1 MTSAGRASA
10 EKGPGSED
18 APEPEGERR
27 PEGLAAGKVVL
38 VTGGASGIGAA
49 AAWRFAQAGAEAVVV
64 ADRDGPG
71 AEAVAAAISAAGGRA
86 WAAAVDVTDEAA
98 VESVIDSAV
107 AECGRLDAAFNCA
120 GVTDEMS
127 PFHQLGLD
135 AWDRMMAVNLTGVFL
150 CMKHELRHMAAAG
163 AGAVVNASSGAGL
176 VAAPGLPHYT
186 AAKHGV
192 VGLTKAAA
200 SEYARRGVRV
210 NAVLPGATDTPM
222 IRGFIGGDEKIAAMI
237 AATNIRGRL
246 LDPGEVADAVVWL
259 ASDAARLVNGQSLVV
274 DGGSLIR

>member
-1 MTSAGRASA
+1 MTSTERAPA
-10 EKGPGSED
+10 EGTPAPGD
-18 APEPEGERR
+18 APASGGP
-27 PEGLAAGKVVL
+27 AAGKAVL

-49 AAWRFAQAGAEAVVV
+49 AARRFAEAGAAAVVV

-71 AEAVAAAISAAGGRA
+71 AEAVAAAIKAAGGRA
-86 WAAAVDVTDEAA
+86 WAEAVDVTDEAA
-98 VESVIDSAV
+98 VAAV
-107 AECGRLDAAFNCA
+107 VDAAAAECGGLDAAFNCA
-120 GVTDEMS
+120 GVTDQMS
-127 PFHQLGLD
+127 SFHQLDLD
-135 AWDRMMAVNLTGVFL
+135 AWDRMIAVNLTGVFL
-150 CMKHELRHMAAAG
+150 CMKHELRHMAEAG

-192 VGLTKAAA
+192 IGLTKAAA

-237 AATNIRGRL
+237 ASTNVGGRL
-246 LDPGEVADAVVWL
+246 LDPREVADAVVWL
-259 ASDAARLVNGQSLVV
+259 ASDAARLVNGQSLIV

>member
-1 MTSAGRASA
+1 MTSAGRAPA
-10 EKGPGSED
+10 EGTQ
-18 APEPEGERR
+18 EPEQAPAAEVGPASGE
-27 PEGLAAGKVVL
+27 LAAGKAVL

-49 AAWRFAQAGAEAVVV
+49 AARRFAEAGAAAVVV

-71 AEAVAAAISAAGGRA
+71 AEAVAAAIEASGGRA
-86 WAAAVDVTDEAA
+86 RAAAVDVTDEAA
-98 VESVIDSAV
+98 VAAV
-107 AECGRLDAAFNCA
+107 VDAAAAECGGLDAAFNCA
-120 GVTDEMS
+120 GVTDQMS

-135 AWDRMMAVNLTGVFL
+135 AWDRMIAVNLTGVFL
-150 CMKHELRHMAAAG
+150 CMKHELRHMAEAG
-163 AGAVVNASSGAGL
+163 SGAVVNASSGAGL

-237 AATNIRGRL
+237 ASTNVGGRL
-246 LDPGEVADAVVWL
+246 LDPGEVADVVVWL
-259 ASDAARLVNGQSLVV
+259 ASDAARLVNGQSVIV